1 MGLIMSSFCTKK
13 MGIMRSA
20 LGVAL
25 VFGLSTAVFAA
36 DRQMER
42 LSRGLT
48 VANVGSGVLVSWRL
62 LGTESPDAEFNLYR
76 DGEKIATIGKAAAS
90 ISPTRF

>member
-25 VFGLSTAVFAA
+25 VDTDDLTSLRRHKLHALLM
-36 DRQMER
+36 RQ
-42 LSRGLT
+42 
-48 VANVGSGVLVSWRL
+48 
-62 LGTESPDAEFNLYR
+62 
-76 DGEKIATIGKAAAS
+76 
-90 ISPTRF
+90 